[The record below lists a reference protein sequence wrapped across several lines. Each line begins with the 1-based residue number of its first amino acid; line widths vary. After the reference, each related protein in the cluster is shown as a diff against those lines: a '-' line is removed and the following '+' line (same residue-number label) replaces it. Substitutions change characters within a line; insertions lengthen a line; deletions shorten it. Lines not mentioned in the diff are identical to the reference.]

1 MAYRDFASVPLTGAD
16 SIEQGAVGLK
26 HLDAP
31 LFQAIQQIKLHTHS
45 GIDSLQLQ
53 PYAVPYNLKALGP
66 NMREEHGLA
75 GGAGTVVFNLPFQSA
90 PTVIVGPVSST
101 AVYASNV
108 TTTGFTVNGGAAA
121 WLAIGR

>member
-53 PYAVPYNLKALGP
+53 PYATPYVLKSLGP
-66 NMREEHGLA
+66 QQREEHGLA
-75 GGAGTVVFNLPFQSA
+75 NGAGSVSFTLPFQSA
-90 PTVIVGPVSST
+90 PFVLIAPISST
-101 AVYASNV
+101 MPYITNV
-108 TTTGFTVNGGAAA
+108 TTTGFTINAAGCY

>member
-16 SIEQGAVGLK
+16 SIEQGSVGLK

-53 PYAVPYNLKALGP
+53 PNAVPYNLKALGP

-75 GGAGTVVFNLPFQSA
+75 NSSGTITFSLPFQNAPFVLIA
-90 PTVIVGPVSST
+90 PTSST
-101 AVYASNV
+101 MPYVSGV
-108 TTTGFTVNGGAAA
+108 TTTGFTLNAAGAY
-121 WLAIGR
+121 WMAIGR